1 MDIYFPPLLAPLETN
16 SALGIAAVMHRL
28 HTVHFCMAV
37 LQDCFFEG
45 KVRKNFLENGSR
57 EVGSGIVYSGPRIWR
72 LEVPLARKIP
82 ESRFFLGTVRTCT
95 VEDCKRGRGCFP
107 CRLSPP
113 FTFI

>member
-1 MDIYFPPLLAPLETN
+1 MKRKRGKGGMDIYFPPLLAPLETN

-82 ESRFFLGTVRTCT
+82 ESHFSNLLFSEQFVR
-95 VEDCKRGRGCFP
+95 VQ
-107 CRLSPP
+107 
-113 FTFI
+113 